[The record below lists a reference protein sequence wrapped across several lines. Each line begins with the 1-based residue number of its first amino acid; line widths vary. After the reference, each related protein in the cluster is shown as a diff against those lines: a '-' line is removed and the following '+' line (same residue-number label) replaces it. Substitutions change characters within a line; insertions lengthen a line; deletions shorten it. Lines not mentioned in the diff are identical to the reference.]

1 MTERTA
7 RAGILRAT
15 EFAAVVLN
23 LLYTW
28 LYMHEQ
34 KAGFVAGALGSA
46 LFIYLCAVKKLY
58 AEAVLQLF
66 YVIMALY
73 GLATPAAAWQVHNT
87 GAGYHL
93 PWIAA
98 GCITALALGYGLR
111 RFTDQQLPWADAFTS
126 VFALIATWHMV
137 NFIHENWLYWI
148 AINTLSAFM
157 YALRGLRLASGMFVI
172 YLALSIMGYLNIR
185 IY

>member
-15 EFAAVVLN
+15 EFTAVVLN

-34 KAGFVAGALGSA
+34 KSGFVAGAIGSA

-66 YVIMALY
+66 YVAMALY
-73 GLATPAAAWQVHNT
+73 GLAAPDSTWQVHET
-87 GAGYHL
+87 GLGYHL
-93 PWIAA
+93 PWIAS
-98 GCITALALGYGLR
+98 GFVSALALGYGLR
-111 RFTDQQLPWADAFTS
+111 KFTDQQLPYIDAFTS

-137 NFIHENWLYWI
+137 NFIHENWLYWM
-148 AINTLSAFM
+148 AINTLSVFM
-157 YALRGLRLASGMFVI
+157 YARRGLRLASGMFVI

-185 IY
+185 IH